1 MRSYFPRI
9 AVLSIITVMFLSS
22 TVKLHGQTLIYD
34 AFIRGDKVGEMKVIR
49 EVNDEAT
56 KIIVDTHIEA
66 HMLVKIEVDFK
77 SSSTYMDN
85 KLLLGKAETRTNGHL
100 KSSVY
105 TVLKDGQYNIDI
117 DGESSK
123 INKDE
128 LVGADYYYFEVP
140 ENGAES
146 YALATGGILDMV
158 KEDQNEFYFEHDDK
172 KEIHTFKNGVLH
184 ELEISHRFYTIT
196 FKRRL

>member
-66 HMLVKIEVDFK
+66 HMIVKIEVDFK
-77 SSSTYMDN
+77 SSSTYMNN

-158 KEDQNEFYFEHDDK
+158 KEDQNEFYFEHEDK
-172 KEIHTFKNGVLH
+172 KEIHTFKNGVLQQ
-184 ELEISHRFYTIT
+184 LEISHRFYTIT